1 MTFLIGWCGE
11 ETGSASVCH
20 ISSKSLLRL
29 RRSWRFNGFQDG
41 DSPPPWIRWA
51 RIWTT
56 HYEHLVDFSVVPKF
70 CSNRCGSFHKMHVSI
85 FCALGLKKPI
95 NAPKWVFWGKFEPL
109 NGENQQ
115 VNRTTKRHILAR
127 KHVRGR
133 IDRHNR
139 YSTRIVNRILLSIP
153 IHGPPQ
159 LLGMLIV

>member
-1 MTFLIGWCGE
+1 MSTITNFKIMTFLIGWCGE

-70 CSNRCGSFHKMHVSI
+70 GSNRCGSFHKMHVSI
-85 FCALGLKKPI
+85 FCALGLKKPL
-95 NAPKWVFWGKFEPL
+95 NAPKMGVLGEIWAPKWGKST
-109 NGENQQ
+109 GQQ
-115 VNRTTKRHILAR
+115 DHQKAHPCSETRQRTNR
-127 KHVRGR
+127 
-133 IDRHNR
+133 
-139 YSTRIVNRILLSIP
+139 SS
-153 IHGPPQ
+153 
-159 LLGMLIV
+159 